1 MFTVVNTAQSV
12 STEGK
17 QFSVCVYV
25 CMCVYS
31 LGPQISLKMNV
42 LTSVKFYYVME
53 TTEWA
58 KANNSLHKGLCS

>member
-1 MFTVVNTAQSV
+1 M
-12 STEGK
+12 
-17 QFSVCVYV
+17 YV

-42 LTSVKFYYVME
+42 LISVKFYDVME

-58 KANNSLHKGLCS
+58 KANNSLQKVSAANFR